1 MARGAPRPHSR
12 RSLAVM
18 SPTPFEESAKTLNSL
33 LEPAE
38 GEYRLHAPPVYGTIE
53 VESPGIRQ
61 RERLHE

>member
-1 MARGAPRPHSR
+1 
-12 RSLAVM
+12 M

-38 GEYRLHAPPVYGTIE
+38 GEYRLHAPPVSGTIE